1 MVRLLAEYVWHP
13 LLHTRM
19 CEGHRHPSRDQCRS
33 SLRVN
38 DPLVAE
44 VFHLL
49 NERLSNLPRH
59 MYARTAEI
67 RLAVEKMKLVLRIAN
82 DNLKGEGAPAFCTVR
97 NYGTRRD
104 PSQSCRRG
112 ATGSFRNCCHGPN
125 SLLGV
130 FVCMPPT

>member
-1 MVRLLAEYVWHP
+1 MSGIRCF
-13 LLHTRM
+13 TRE
-19 CEGHRHPSRDQCRS
+19 CVKVTDIRVGINAAHQ
-33 SLRVN
+33 LRVN

-49 NERLSNLPRH
+49 NERLNNLPRH
-59 MYARTAEI
+59 MYARIAEI